1 MTSKLI
7 KVCLAIY
14 YANSKKLSERRK
26 PMSYKNKLD
35 KEKALKEFEEKEGG
49 KK

>member
-26 PMSYKNKLD
+26 PISLKNKMD
-35 KEKALKEFEEKEGG
+35 NEEATSKLKNLEI
-49 KK
+49 